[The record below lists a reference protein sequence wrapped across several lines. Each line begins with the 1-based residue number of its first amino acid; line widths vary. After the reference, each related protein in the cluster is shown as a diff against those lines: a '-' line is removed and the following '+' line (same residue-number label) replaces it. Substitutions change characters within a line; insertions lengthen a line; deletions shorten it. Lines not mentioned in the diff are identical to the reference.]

1 MNSNITPLSRLAV
14 KIFAD
19 GADLDSMLAMSKN
32 PLVKGF
38 TTNPTLMRK
47 AGVSD
52 YESFARR
59 VIDAIPDRPL
69 SFEVFADDFG
79 EMIDQGRVIGSW
91 GQNVNVKVP
100 VSDTGG
106 AFAGEV
112 IRTLSSEGVVL
123 NVTAIMSLEQV
134 RAVAE
139 ALHPDT
145 AAIVSV
151 FAGRIADTGVDPVP
165 HMRACA
171 EILRIRPNAE
181 LLWASP
187 REFLNL
193 FQADEAGCQIITM
206 TPDLIAKAA
215 LVGKDLNEYSR
226 ETVQM
231 FYRDASAAKY
241 HIAIPASAGH
251 PR

>member
-1 MNSNITPLSRLAV
+1 V

-19 GADLDSMLAMSKN
+19 GADLDGMLKMRQS

-59 VIDAIPDRPL
+59 VLAAIPDRPV
-69 SFEVFADDFG
+69 SFEVFADEFAQ
-79 EMIDQGRVIGSW
+79 MIAQARVIGSW
-91 GQNVNVKVP
+91 GANVNVKIP
-100 VSDTGG
+100 VTDTRGE
-106 AFAGEV
+106 FAGEV
-112 IRTLSSEGVVL
+112 ISTLSRQGIVL
-123 NVTAIMSLEQV
+123 NVTAILTLDQV
-134 RAVAE
+134 AAVAD
-139 ALHPDT
+139 ALDAETP
-145 AAIVSV
+145 AIVSV

-171 EILRIRPNAE
+171 EILKRRPRAE

-187 REFLNL
+187 RELLNL
-193 FQADEAGCQIITM
+193 FQADEVGCHIITM
-206 TPDLIAKAA
+206 TNDLIAKCA
-215 LVGKDLNEYSR
+215 LIGKDLHEYSR

-231 FYRDASAAKY
+231 FHKDATSAAY
-241 HIAIPASAGH
+241 AIEVPAKAA
-251 PR
+251 